1 MVKPAKTKLD
11 SYQKFALSLVGLSSI
26 GLVAA
31 FILMLEKIQILK
43 NPAAQ
48 LSCNINPIV
57 SCNNVITSKQAE
69 AFGFANPIIGLV
81 SFAVI
86 ITIGMGMLA
95 GAKYKRWFWLG
106 LQSGTIFGALFI
118 TWLFYVAVYQ
128 IKALCPYCIVVWAMV
143 IPLFVYVTR
152 YNIQEGNI
160 KVGKPLQGVS
170 KWFCENAWFI
180 VALCYLV
187 IFTAI
192 LMQFWYYW
200 KTLF

>member
-1 MVKPAKTKLD
+1 MAKLGKTKLD
-11 SYQKFALSLVGLSSI
+11 SYQKFALALIGLSTVGLA
-26 GLVAA
+26 AA
-31 FILMLEKIQILK
+31 FILMLEKIELLK

-48 LSCNINPIV
+48 LSCNINPVV
-57 SCNNVITSKQAE
+57 SCGSVILSKQAE

-118 TWLFYVAVYQ
+118 TWLFYEAVYQ

-152 YNIQEGNI
+152 YNILEGNI
-160 KVGKPLQGVS
+160 KVSKPLQGVS
-170 KWFCENAWFI
+170 RWFCENAWFI
-180 VALCYLV
+180 VALWYLA

>member
-11 SYQKFALSLVGLSSI
+11 SYQKFALTLIGLSSV
-26 GLVAA
+26 GLAA
-31 FILMLEKIQILK
+31 SFILMLEKIQILK

-118 TWLFYVAVYQ
+118 TWLFYEAVYQ

-160 KVGKPLQGVS
+160 KLSKPLQGVS

-180 VALCYLV
+180 VALWYLV

-200 KTLF
+200 KTLI